1 VWADQVGLGRQLA
14 VTVGFLVF
22 CGGYA
27 ALVLTRDRP
36 MPTPLLHLCVAG
48 FGLLAA
54 ALLLDRPGWLAAFV
68 FVAAIAPV
76 RLPTGRAIGAIVVV
90 AAIGVAEA
98 LALGGQGDVVG
109 GNAMAIVSVGFVSLT
124 ISRLLLAN
132 RALLAAREDVARL
145 AVADERLR
153 FARDLH
159 DLLGH
164 SLSVIVLKS
173 EVAARV
179 LDRGDIERTSA
190 ELREIQAVARRALT
204 EAREAVAGYRRP
216 TLDNEIAAARQ
227 ALAAAGIAY
236 EDRVEP
242 ETLAPEVEAVLAWAV
257 REGVTNVVRHSAA
270 RRCRVTVARRHDEV
284 VARIDDDGPG
294 TAGGGD
300 GGDGGG
306 LLAAEVH
313 RGNGL
318 DGMAERAARVG
329 GELRAGPGPE
339 GGFRLEVRV
348 PARAA

>member
-1 VWADQVGLGRQLA
+1 VG
-14 VTVGFLVF
+14 
-22 CGGYA
+22 
-27 ALVLTRDRP
+27 
-36 MPTPLLHLCVAG
+36 
-48 FGLLAA
+48 
-54 ALLLDRPGWLAAFV
+54 
-68 FVAAIAPV
+68 I
-76 RLPTGRAIGAIVVV
+76 
-90 AAIGVAEA
+90 AEA
-98 LALGGQGDVVG
+98 LALGGDGDVVG

-179 LDRGDIERTSA
+179 LERGDPERTSA
-190 ELREIQAVARRALT
+190 ELREIQAVARRALA

-216 TLDNEIAAARQ
+216 TLESEIAAARQ
-227 ALAAAGIAY
+227 ALDAAGIAY
-236 EDRVEP
+236 EDRIEP
-242 ETLAPEVEAVLAWAV
+242 EALAPEVEAVLAWAV
-257 REGVTNVVRHSAA
+257 REGVTNVVRHSDAH
-270 RRCRVTVARRHDEV
+270 RCRITVARRHDEV
-284 VARIDDDGPG
+284 VARIDDDGTG
-294 TAGGGD
+294 AATVAGD
-300 GGDGGG
+300 EPPTP
-306 LLAAEVH
+306 EVH
-313 RGNGL
+313 RGSGL

-329 GELRAGPGPE
+329 GELRAGPGPD